1 MSKSKA
7 AAAPKQPPQP
17 KVVLVTGANRG
28 IGYGIIETLLEKQ
41 SKLRIV
47 LTARDETL
55 GQNAYNELAEKYP
68 DEKEHFFFHQLDITK
83 DESID
88 ELITW
93 IKTTFKKID
102 YLVNNAGVSSKGKKF
117 DEEVFNFTFGTNV
130 FGTINFT
137 EKMISSDVL
146 NKAGKI
152 IFLGSLS
159 GCLSRLNNE
168 LLISTFKNVKNSDD
182 LFKLAEKFR
191 NSIVNETIEEEGW
204 CKNTFTVSK
213 IIINTYAKVL
223 GHRRD
228 ITKEQLSVY
237 ACNPG
242 WVKTEMGGEHAEL
255 TIKEGAETPVFLI
268 ELPDGINKENQGKLF
283 DKCKIAS
290 FE

>member
-1 MSKSKA
+1 
-7 AAAPKQPPQP
+7 
-17 KVVLVTGANRG
+17 
-28 IGYGIIETLLEKQ
+28 
-41 SKLRIV
+41 
-47 LTARDETL
+47 
-55 GQNAYNELAEKYP
+55 
-68 DEKEHFFFHQLDITK
+68 
-83 DESID
+83 
-88 ELITW
+88 
-93 IKTTFKKID
+93 
-102 YLVNNAGVSSKGKKF
+102 
-117 DEEVFNFTFGTNV
+117 
-130 FGTINFT
+130 
-137 EKMISSDVL
+137 MISSDVL